1 MAPFRRWL
9 PSRDSLRNNRWLRWI
24 GPRLFDPHLW
34 HARRRAIALGMA
46 VGVFFG
52 LLIPIAQIP
61 ASAAV
66 AVVLRAN
73 VPAAVASTLV
83 TNPFTF
89 GPIYYAAWRVGSA
102 LLGESTPPPGA
113 PAVPDASAAAVGFWA
128 SLQDS
133 IAGVGQPL
141 MLGLALFATVI
152 GLATYLL
159 VSLGWR
165 LAVMRRR
172 RRRIGRGARPR

>member
-1 MAPFRRWL
+1 VPTLRRWL
-9 PSRDSLRNNRWLRWI
+9 PTREALRENRWLRWI
-24 GPRLFDPHLW
+24 GPRLFDPPLW
-34 HARRRAIALGMA
+34 LARRRAIALGMA

-66 AVVLRAN
+66 AVALRAN

-89 GPIYYAAWRVGSA
+89 GPIYYAAWWVGSA
-102 LLGESTPPPGA
+102 LLGESTPPPGDPVA
-113 PAVPDASAAAVGFWA
+113 SDASAAGVGFWA
-128 SLQDS
+128 WLHDS
-133 IAGVGQPL
+133 VAGVGQPL

-152 GLATYLL
+152 GLSTYLL

-172 RRRIGRGARPR
+172 RRRAGRRVRAR

>member
-1 MAPFRRWL
+1 MAPLRRWL
-9 PSRDSLRNNRWLRWI
+9 PSRDSLRENRWLRWI

-46 VGVFFG
+46 LGVFFG
-52 LLIPIAQIP
+52 LLIPVAQIP
-61 ASAAV
+61 FSAGA

-89 GPIYYAAWRVGSA
+89 GPIYYAAWWVGSA
-102 LLGESTPPPGA
+102 LLGESTPPPVDPAAIDPGA
-113 PAVPDASAAAVGFWA
+113 SSLGFWA
-128 SLQDS
+128 SLKAS

-141 MLGLALFATVI
+141 MLGLVLFATVI
-152 GLATYLL
+152 GLATYVL

-172 RRRIGRGARPR
+172 RRRMADSARGR